1 MHREWMETTRGEQ
14 EQKKTEEKAKEEVKN
29 KWPYSTSSVI
39 LNEFYLILSFL
50 LFFFVLDSSHLSWL
64 SRNCPFSCSCD
75 KRVCRTRSSA
85 VRTGVLCVY
94 LPAGW
99 VPPDIVS
106 AWHPSLCYDNDREKM
121 MMSAMTKRMAL
132 NNIRRSQCGSRLGC
146 SSRQCPWEMIV
157 MRLELATYS
166 VCAACDLPLHFNSIL
181 IPWKYDCGRLS
192 VKCMTL
198 KLCAHCAYNIK
209 T

>member
-1 MHREWMETTRGEQ
+1 MNGDNTRRTRAEEDRRKGEGGGEEGGKEQMTVFNVFCHFEW
-14 EQKKTEEKAKEEVKN
+14 
-29 KWPYSTSSVI
+29 I
-39 LNEFYLILSFL
+39 LFNFVFSP
-50 LFFFVLDSSHLSWL
+50 FFFCIGQQPFKLIVPKLPFFLFVWRTCVPHTQQCSPYRCFVCVFTGRLSAAGYCISVAPFVVLWQWP
-64 SRNCPFSCSCD
+64 R
-75 KRVCRTRSSA
+75 K
-85 VRTGVLCVY
+85 
-94 LPAGW
+94 
-99 VPPDIVS
+99 
-106 AWHPSLCYDNDREKM
+106 YDV
-121 MMSAMTKRMAL
+121 SAMTKRMAL
-132 NNIRRSQCGSRLGC
+132 NIIRRSQCGSRLGC

>member
-1 MHREWMETTRGEQ
+1 MNGDNTRRTRAEEDRRKGEGGGKEQMTVFNVFCHFEW
-14 EQKKTEEKAKEEVKN
+14 
-29 KWPYSTSSVI
+29 I
-39 LNEFYLILSFL
+39 LFNFVFSPFL
-50 LFFFVLDSSHLSWL
+50 CVLDSSHLSWL

-75 KRVCRTRSSA
+75 ERVCCTRSSA

-198 KLCAHCAYNIK
+198 KLCVHCAYNIK